1 MALEQLLTM
10 IPLKLAQYHPRND
23 TDRTLPLLR
32 ALLRYAPT
40 ENGRKEVAINILRCS
55 NDKLGNLGD
64 HYLSDLLVP
73 IRAMGGRTPTV
84 SAGNPSNPDSVETA
98 LNVIRLEPQNFN
110 RQRMRILVLA
120 REDYRCIVSG
130 HCDFEAF
137 NQGRTTMTESETYAD
152 VHNAHILPFS
162 LVGGANATHAEIM
175 KSASVWQVIEAFSG
189 ISLDDLN
196 GNLINRPENGI
207 TLDSIIH
214 KEFGRLSLCFVAT
227 EVAHTYKVQNWN
239 PKLRDI
245 PKTVTFVPRAEVPLP
260 DPRYLALHAACA
272 NVVHASG
279 MAEILDRA
287 FDDLESMP
295 TLSND
300 GSSAYVL
307 QHALATIMVR

>member
-1 MALEQLLTM
+1 
-10 IPLKLAQYHPRND
+10 
-23 TDRTLPLLR
+23 
-32 ALLRYAPT
+32 
-40 ENGRKEVAINILRCS
+40 
-55 NDKLGNLGD
+55 
-64 HYLSDLLVP
+64 
-73 IRAMGGRTPTV
+73 
-84 SAGNPSNPDSVETA
+84 
-98 LNVIRLEPQNFN
+98 
-110 RQRMRILVLA
+110 
-120 REDYRCIVSG
+120 
-130 HCDFEAF
+130 
-137 NQGRTTMTESETYAD
+137 
-152 VHNAHILPFS
+152 
-162 LVGGANATHAEIM
+162 M

-227 EVAHTYKVQNWN
+227 EVVSIVPRNIASTLLFTKGRKAHTYKVQNWN
-239 PKLRDI
+239 IKLRDI
-245 PKTVTFVPRAEVPLP
+245 PETVTFVPRAGVPLP

-272 NVVHASG
+272 KVVHASG

-307 QHALATIMVR
+307 QHALATIIVR